1 MKKRIVVFS
10 VVTLVILVV
19 LTVLNVHEGWQGAGL
34 FPPFIIAA
42 FVILAKV
49 GNAKKKKILSVISL
63 LLGVGAL
70 CLCLV
75 GAAVALTFRGCEWI
89 NWVNVLWYGYYSFIS
104 IRVIICNYFSKEN
117 QTKIVK
123 FATAILVGPMVLY
136 FLRFFL
142 WRLWD
147 SYYGVYLL
155 SLLLKWVVEEV
166 LAILTVLSTVKKKN
180 TFSVIALI
188 LSGLWLILFRFLNRD
203 VIGLIFT
210 LSIIILNCKS
220 LMNNHTVRVK
230 KEATCPHCGGL
241 LAPGKI
247 FCINCGAK
255 IGAENENRN
264 TEAEGE

>member
-1 MKKRIVVFS
+1 MV
-10 VVTLVILVV
+10 
-19 LTVLNVHEGWQGAGL
+19 
-34 FPPFIIAA
+34 
-42 FVILAKV
+42 
-49 GNAKKKKILSVISL
+49 
-63 LLGVGAL
+63 
-70 CLCLV
+70 
-75 GAAVALTFRGCEWI
+75 
-89 NWVNVLWYGYYSFIS
+89 
-104 IRVIICNYFSKEN
+104 NYFSKEN
-117 QTKIVK
+117 HTKIVK
-123 FATAILVGPMVLY
+123 LATVILFGPMVLY

-155 SLLLKWVVEEV
+155 SLLLKWIVEEV

-188 LSGLWLILFRFLNRD
+188 LSGLLLILSGSWVILFAHLNRD

-230 KEATCPHCGGL
+230 KEAICPRCGSL
-241 LAPGKI
+241 LAPGKK

-255 IGAENENRN
+255 IGAENENQN

>member
-10 VVTLVILVV
+10 VVTLAILAV
-19 LTVLNVHEGWQGAGL
+19 LTVLSAHEGWHVVGL
-34 FPPFIIAA
+34 LPPFVIAV
-42 FVILAKV
+42 FVILAKI
-49 GNAKKKKILSVISL
+49 GNVKKKKILSAISL
-63 LLGVGAL
+63 LLGGGAL

-75 GAAVALTFRGCEWI
+75 GAAVALTYRGCEWI
-89 NWVNVLWYGYYSFIS
+89 NWVNVLWYGCYSFIS

-117 QTKIVK
+117 HTKIVK

-155 SLLLKWVVEEV
+155 ALLLKWVVEEV
-166 LAILTVLSTVKKKN
+166 FAILTVLITVKKKN

-203 VIGLIFT
+203 VIGLIFN
-210 LSIIILNCKS
+210 LGIIILNCKS

-230 KEATCPHCGGL
+230 KEATCPHCGSL
-241 LAPGKI
+241 LAPGKK

-255 IGAENENRN
+255 IGVENDNQN
-264 TEAEGE
+264 MKGKGE

>member
-1 MKKRIVVFS
+1 MKKRIIVFS
-10 VVTLVILVV
+10 VVTIAVLVV
-19 LTVLNVHEGWQGAGL
+19 LTMLSVLEGWHGVGIL
-34 FPPFIIAA
+34 PPFVIAV
-42 FVILAKV
+42 FVILAKLYNV
-49 GNAKKKKILSVISL
+49 KKKKILSVISF
-63 LLGVGAL
+63 LLGSGAL

-75 GAAVALTFRGCEWI
+75 GAAVALTYRGCEWI
-89 NWVNVLWYGYYSFIS
+89 NWVNVLWYVCYSFIS

-117 QTKIVK
+117 HTKIVK

-147 SYYGVYLL
+147 SNFESYL
-155 SLLLKWVVEEV
+155 SALLLCLILEGGP
-166 LAILTVLSTVKKKN
+166 AILTVLSTTKKKN

-203 VIGLIFT
+203 VIGLIFN
-210 LSIIILNCKS
+210 LGIIILNCKS

-230 KEATCPHCGGL
+230 KEATCPHCGSL
-241 LAPGKI
+241 LAPGKK

-255 IGAENENRN
+255 IGAENDNQN
-264 TEAEGE
+264 MEGEGE